1 MIEIVIGYQP
11 GIIGRVAELHSHY
24 YHEHWGFGA
33 FFEAKV
39 ASEVSEFIARY
50 NHKQDRIWTVVDEG
64 RIVGTVTIDG
74 LHAEDEGAHLR
85 WFIVSDQLRGGGYG
99 KRLIANAIE
108 FCRDA
113 GYSGVFLWTFKGL
126 EAARHLYVEQ
136 GFVLTQEVSGK
147 QWGSHVLEQ
156 RYELD
161 LSRPAS
167 HS

>member
-1 MIEIVIGYQP
+1 MIEIVTGYQP
-11 GIIGRVAELHSHY
+11 GLIGRVAELHSHY
-24 YHEHWGFGA
+24 YHENWGFGA

-50 NHKQDRIWTVVDEG
+50 DQQRDRIWTVVDDG

-99 KRLIANAIE
+99 KRLISDSIE
-108 FCRDA
+108 FCRQA
-113 GYSGVFLWTFKGL
+113 HYSRIYLWTFKGL

-136 GFVLTQEVSGK
+136 GFSLTQEVSGQ

-156 RYELD
+156 RFELA
-161 LSRPAS
+161 LTEPPRG
-167 HS
+167 